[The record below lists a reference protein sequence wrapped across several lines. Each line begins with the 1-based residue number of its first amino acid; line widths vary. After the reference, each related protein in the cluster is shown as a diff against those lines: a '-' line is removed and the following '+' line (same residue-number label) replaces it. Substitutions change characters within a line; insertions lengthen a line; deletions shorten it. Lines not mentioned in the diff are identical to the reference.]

1 MSSALVLSSAAGH
14 PIATALLD
22 IPPTCQRSNSVTCAA
37 VYDWTHNDYLAHLAA
52 WAIGKPLSIL
62 ALLVLAF
69 FLRWLI
75 HRVIDR
81 VVERAAVGIAPARL
95 LSFRKG
101 SAEAAAAVER
111 TPGRRVQRARSLG
124 SLLRSIS
131 SGVIF
136 GVILVMILAQV
147 GINIAPILASA
158 GVLGLAIGFG
168 AQSLVKDFLAGIAM
182 MVEDQYGVG
191 DVVTLGTTSPVSGT
205 VESVGLRVT
214 RIRDVTG
221 TVWYVP
227 NGQILQVGNS
237 SQEWART
244 VLDIVVGYDEDV
256 QRVKRILNEVSHDF
270 RREAE
275 FKRKVLE
282 DPEVWGVESMTA
294 EGVTIRVVL
303 KTRPLEQWT
312 VARALRERIKQR
324 FDSEGIEQP
333 YPQKVIWHRNSSAP
347 QPGKEDK

>member
-1 MSSALVLSSAAGH
+1 MPPVLLPSPLVGG
-14 PIATALLD
+14 ALLD
-22 IPPTCQRSNSVTCAA
+22 IPATCQRSNSVTCAA
-37 VYDWTHNDYLAHLAA
+37 VYNWTHNDYLAHMAA

-62 ALLVLAF
+62 ALLLIGFA
-69 FLRWLI
+69 LRWLT
-75 HRVIDR
+75 HRAIDR
-81 VVERAAVGIAPARL
+81 VVEHAAAGVVPGRIFAFRRAAGEEPPPQ
-95 LSFRKG
+95 
-101 SAEAAAAVER
+101 ER

-124 SLLRSIS
+124 SLLRSS
-131 SGVIF
+131 ATGLIF
-136 GVILVMILAQV
+136 GVIFVMILDQV

-182 MVEDQYGVG
+182 MIEDQYGVG
-191 DVVTLGTTSPVSGT
+191 DVVTLGTSSPVSGT

-227 NGQILQVGNS
+227 NGQVLQVGNS

-244 VLDIVVGYDEDV
+244 VLDVVVGYDENIE
-256 QRVKRILNEVSHDF
+256 RTKRILADVSHDF
-270 RREAE
+270 REEAE
-275 FKRKVLE
+275 FRDKVLE

-294 EGVTIRVVL
+294 DGVTIRVVL

-312 VARALRERIKQR
+312 VARALRERIKRR
-324 FDSEGIEQP
+324 FDAEGIEQP
-333 YPQKVIWHRNSSAP
+333 FPQRVVWRRTAGSKDGN
-347 QPGKEDK
+347 EDDS

>member
-1 MSSALVLSSAAGH
+1 MSPALALSTSTGH
-14 PIATALLD
+14 SIATALLD

-69 FLRWLI
+69 LLRWFS
-75 HRVIDR
+75 HRVIDH
-81 VVERAAVGIAPARL
+81 VVERAAAGITPGRL
-95 LSFRKG
+95 FSLRKDR
-101 SAEAAAAVER
+101 AEEGPER
-111 TPGRRVQRARSLG
+111 APGRRVQRARSLG

-191 DVVTLGTTSPVSGT
+191 DVVTLGTSSPVSGT

-256 QRVKRILNEVSHDF
+256 QRAKQILNDVTHDF
-270 RREAE
+270 RRDAE
-275 FKRKVLE
+275 FRRKVLE

-294 EGVTIRVVL
+294 DGITIRVVL

-324 FDSEGIEQP
+324 FDAEGIEQP
-333 YPQKVIWHRNSSAP
+333 YPQQVIWHRNTSAP
-347 QPGKEDK
+347 EPGKEDK